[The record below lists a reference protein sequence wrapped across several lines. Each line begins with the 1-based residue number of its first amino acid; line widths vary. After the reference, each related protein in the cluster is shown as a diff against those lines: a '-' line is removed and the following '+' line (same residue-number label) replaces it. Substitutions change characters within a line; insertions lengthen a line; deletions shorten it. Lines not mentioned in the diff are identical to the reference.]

1 MSSSG
6 APSYA
11 YVKYFDGAKA
21 IVHLSLI
28 REYTPSSLS
37 DLAKKKDVY
46 WGGGKEE
53 EEGFYSAQVMELG
66 VTKADLIRRLARRK
80 IPVPDFD
87 FEESEPVATVSQE
100 NAVSAK
106 DAANNVKT
114 AKRQKLQELM
124 DGSSSDD
131 DVLPKKLLEERR
143 KNATLLRRL
152 KQVRKEK
159 AELQARHDRVED
171 IFLNKFESWLA
182 ARCHLC
188 LKEHSSCTCR
198 TERSGASPL
207 QQVRECSPYS
217 ELTAPLAAAT
227 TLQPS
232 PLGDF
237 KNMEASK
244 STGLVMP
251 QNLGALAESSGQAS
265 TSMAPGPLQNHPG
278 GVLGV
283 SGQASTSMAPAP
295 LQDHPGALV
304 EVSGQVLW
312 LLMFRTVFESL
323 KCF

>member
-171 IFLNKFESWLA
+171 IFLNKFGTFQLYLPHRAFRSLTTA
-182 ARCHLC
+182 A
-188 LKEHSSCTCR
+188 STSMAP
-198 TERSGASPL
+198 GPL
-207 QQVRECSPYS
+207 QNHPGGV
-217 ELTAPLAAAT
+217 
-227 TLQPS
+227 
-232 PLGDF
+232 LG
-237 KNMEASK
+237 
-244 STGLVMP
+244 V
-251 QNLGALAESSGQAS
+251 SGQAS

-304 EVSGQVLW
+304 EVSGQASTSMAPGPLQNHPGGVLG
-312 LLMFRTVFESL
+312 VSGQANISQ
-323 KCF
+323 